1 MCVCAHVRVVVK
13 KCVSLF
19 LGHLTRTRAEGG
31 MCPNNFIHASGCV
44 CSIPKRVI
52 ISTNSANTCFCSGVA
67 LRVDSWLPVHPS
79 GPPPFS

>member
-1 MCVCAHVRVVVK
+1 MCVYVRVVVK
-13 KCVSLF
+13 SVCLTL

-31 MCPNNFIHASGCV
+31 CPNNFIHASGCV